1 VLVDDVVDCYKALG
15 VIHSLYKPAPH
26 IGLSDFIAQPKPN
39 GYQSIHTRVFG
50 NGGIIEIQIR
60 TYLMH
65 EAAEHGLAAHWA
77 YSEAKFKKGVSDKL
91 IKSGQV
97 STKGEKLEWVR
108 QLLQWQKEVV
118 DSQEFIERVKF
129 DALGHRIFA
138 FSPKGDVYDLP
149 LGATPIDYAFA
160 VHSDLGRY
168 IKAAKVNGKMVSLNH
183 PVDSGDI
190 IEIIKSKNER
200 ALNRDWLRFAVTN
213 VAKREITKELRKT

>member
-1 VLVDDVVDCYKALG
+1 M
-15 VIHSLYKPAPH
+15 
-26 IGLSDFIAQPKPN
+26 PN

-129 DALGHRIFA
+129 DSLGHRIFA

-149 LGATPIDYAFA
+149 VGATPVDYAFA
-160 VHSDLGRY
+160 VHSDLGHY
-168 IKAAKVNGKMVSLNH
+168 IKGAKVNGKIVSLDH
-183 PVDSGDI
+183 PIDSADI
-190 IEIIKSKNER
+190 IEIIKSKNKR
-200 ALNRDWLRFAVTN
+200 ALNRDWLRFTATS
-213 VAKREITKELRKT
+213 VAK